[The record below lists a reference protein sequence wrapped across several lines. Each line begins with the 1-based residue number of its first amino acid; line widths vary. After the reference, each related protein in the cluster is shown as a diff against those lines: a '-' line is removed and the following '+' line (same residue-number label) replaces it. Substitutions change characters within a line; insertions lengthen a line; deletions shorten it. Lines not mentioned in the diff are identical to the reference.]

1 VTLRVL
7 SHPRIPTRGAEGA
20 VNGFLIPLYNLYE
33 GFLSPERR
41 PEQVYLTVCR
51 PGTHKGPHLHLTRW
65 GYFTCIRGNVRIV
78 AKLADGYAV
87 AHTGEAHGF
96 QTVEVPAGVPA
107 LIENVGEEDAY
118 VINTPSPA
126 WRPDDQ
132 DDHPVTDWN
141 PPDSLRG

>member
-1 VTLRVL
+1 VKLRVL
-7 SHPRIPTRGAEGA
+7 AHPRITTRGPEGS
-20 VNGFLIPLYNLYE
+20 VNGFLVPLYNLYE
-33 GFLSPERR
+33 GFLSPEQR

-51 PGTHKGPHLHLTRW
+51 AGAHKGPHLHLKRW

-78 AKLADGYAV
+78 ARLADGYDA
-87 AHTGEAHGF
+87 AYTGEDHAF

-107 LIENVGEEDAY
+107 VIENVGGEDAY

-141 PPDSLRG
+141 PPAPLRS